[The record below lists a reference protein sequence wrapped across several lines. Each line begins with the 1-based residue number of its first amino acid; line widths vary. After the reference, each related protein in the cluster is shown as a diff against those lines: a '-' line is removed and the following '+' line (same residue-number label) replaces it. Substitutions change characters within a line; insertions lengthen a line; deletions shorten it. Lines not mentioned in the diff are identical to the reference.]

1 MSGLSHLFVTVF
13 LYSLSTFM
21 VIPAITDVTMSAI
34 CPGEDE
40 CSLAIYLSAVQQA
53 ITGLGTL
60 FMMPLMGNLSDA
72 YGRKVVLTVP
82 MAVTILPLVILAY
95 SRTKYYVY
103 AYYALK
109 TITSMICEG
118 SVVCLALAYVA
129 DNITEKKR
137 ASAFGILSGIT
148 SCAFVCGNL
157 STRFISTQVTFQVAT
172 GGAVIA
178 VVYMRIFLRESPL
191 AAAVISGKETEC
203 LLRKGSSKTSRFSN
217 TTTSFSDALC
227 LLRSSSTFSRI
238 AIIAFFGSLA
248 EIGLHGSILY
258 YLKAEYHYNKDQ
270 FADLMVINGIAATIS
285 QMLLMPV
292 LAPVLKEDKMVAVGL
307 FFSCA
312 QIVLYSLA
320 WSSWVPYM
328 AAMFSAVSVFAPPC
342 IRSIASKQ
350 VGPSE
355 QGKAQGCIAG
365 ICSLSN
371 VVSPLIFSPLTA
383 LFLSDSAP
391 FHFPGFSLMC
401 CSLAAMIAFIQSTAI
416 KEISPVSTYRADSV
430 EPLV

>member
-1 MSGLSHLFVTVF
+1 MPGLSHIFVTVF
-13 LYSLSTFM
+13 LYSFSTFM

-40 CSLAIYLSAVQQA
+40 CSLAIFLSAVQQA
-53 ITGLGTL
+53 ITGLGTI

-82 MAVTILPLVILAY
+82 MALTILPLVILAY
-95 SRTKYYVY
+95 SRSKYFVY

-109 TITSMICEG
+109 TITSMVCEG

-129 DNITEKKR
+129 DNITEKRR
-137 ASAFGILSGIT
+137 ASSFGILSGIT

-157 STRFISTQVTFQVAT
+157 STRFISTEVTFQVAT
-172 GGAVIA
+172 GVAAVA
-178 VVYMRIFLRESPL
+178 VVYMRIFLPESIS
-191 AAAVISGKETEC
+191 AAAVPISGTETEC
-203 LLRKGSSKTSRFSN
+203 LLKKGSSKFFN
-217 TTTSFSDALC
+217 TTTSFSDAIC

-238 AIIAFFGSLA
+238 AMIAFFGSLA

-258 YLKAEYHYNKDQ
+258 YLKAEYHYNKNQ
-270 FADLMVINGIAATIS
+270 FADLMVISGIAATVS
-285 QMLLMPV
+285 QMLLMPI
-292 LAPVLKEDKMVAVGL
+292 LTPVIKEDKMVAVGL

-328 AAMFSAVSVFAPPC
+328 AAMFSALSVFAPPC

-371 VVSPLIFSPLTA
+371 VVSPLVFSPLTA

-401 CSLAAMIAFIQSTAI
+401 CSLVAMIAFIQSTVI
-416 KEISPVSTYRADSV
+416 KEIPPVPTYRADHV